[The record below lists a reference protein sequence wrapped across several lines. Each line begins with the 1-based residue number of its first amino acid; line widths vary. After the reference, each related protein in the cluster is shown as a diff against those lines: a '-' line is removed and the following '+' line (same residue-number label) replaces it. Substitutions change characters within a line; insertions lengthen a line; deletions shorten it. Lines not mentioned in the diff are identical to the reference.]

1 MFKTAKVIINNPS
14 KAVDR
19 AFDYL
24 FDAVN
29 PGDHVIVPFG
39 KGNTLTDGVVIGYG
53 ETEQPEKFKKV
64 YANKGEIINSERLE
78 LLNFIR
84 DEYVC
89 SYFDALRLLLP
100 PGAMLKK
107 NKGYDGAGDK
117 HIQFAKCIIPDE
129 ELEEVLNCLTVKA
142 PAQFRIIDVLQQT
155 YEMPVVDIIELTDSS
170 RSALKALETKHY
182 ISVYEKSV
190 DRNPF
195 SKFKVERTQPLALTD
210 EQKEVVNYIINA
222 VDKKEF
228 ERILLR
234 GVTGSGK
241 TEVYLQAVEYAKSHG
256 KKAIILVPE
265 ISLTPQMSERF
276 FARFGDR
283 VAVLHSALSV
293 GERYDVWMKIKNGE
307 VDIVVGARSAI
318 FAPVSDVGIIV
329 VDEEHETSYKS
340 DMSPKYD
347 AREVAERICRL
358 NDSVLVLASATP
370 SVKTAY
376 RAVSGEIKLLQLKN
390 RYNYNK
396 LPDVDV
402 VDLRYELVRGN
413 RSIFSYRL
421 MEEIEDNLKNKEQT
435 LIFLNRRGYATFV
448 SCRSCGF
455 AAKCPDCD
463 VALTYNKFNE
473 TLNCH
478 YCGYTIK
485 NYKLCPKCG
494 SKHIKHFGV
503 GTQKV
508 VDEINKMFP
517 EASVIRMDND
527 STREKFSH
535 HKILDKFKNDNIDI
549 MVGTQMITKGLDFP
563 NVTLVGVLAAD
574 QMLYVDDYRASEKT
588 FQLITQVCGRAG
600 RGEKPGRAI
609 IQTFCPEN
617 WVIGCA
623 KEQDYKEFY
632 KREIS
637 FRNKLQY
644 PPFCD
649 VVTIVVS
656 GQKASE
662 VKEKITEI
670 TAGIISDFENEEIY
684 SHIIGPSPAPI
695 PKINN
700 RYRWRILVKCI
711 SSEKVRKI
719 MRKYI
724 KNDTKKDL
732 LITLD
737 INPNSVL

>member
-29 PGDHVIVPFG
+29 PGDHVVVPFG
-39 KGNTLTDGVVIGYG
+39 KGNTLTDGVVIGFG
-53 ETEQPEKFKKV
+53 DTEEPEKLKKIHSIEENV
-64 YANKGEIINSERLE
+64 ISENKLE

-84 DEYVC
+84 EKYVC
-89 SYFDALRLLLP
+89 GYYDALRLLLP

-107 NKGYDGAGDK
+107 NKGYDGVGSK
-117 HIQFAKCIIPDE
+117 CIQFIRCTLHE
-129 ELEEVLNCLTVKA
+129 GELESVLEDLRLKA
-142 PAQFRIIDVLQQT
+142 PAQFRLMEILAQVEDI
-155 YEMPVVDIIELTDSS
+155 PVVDITELANSN
-170 RSALKALETKHY
+170 RAAVKALENKGFAC
-182 ISVYEKSV
+182 VFEKAV
-190 DRNPF
+190 ERNPF
-195 SKFKVERTQPLALTD
+195 SLLNVKKTKPLNLTP
-210 EQKEVVNYIINA
+210 EQKEVVNYINSEI
-222 VDKKEF
+222 DKKCF
-228 ERILLR
+228 SNILLR

-241 TEVYLQAVEYAKSHG
+241 TEVYLQATDYAKSLG
-256 KKAIILVPE
+256 RKAIILVPE

-276 FARFGDR
+276 LSRFGDR
-283 VAVLHSALSV
+283 VAVLHSALSM
-293 GERYDVWMKIKNGE
+293 GERYDAWLKIKNNE
-307 VDIVVGARSAI
+307 VDVVVGARSAV
-318 FAPVSDVGIIV
+318 FAPLSDVGIVV

-347 AREVAERICRL
+347 AREVAEKICMM
-358 NDSVLVLASATP
+358 NNAVLILASATP
-370 SVKTAY
+370 SLKTAY
-376 RAVSGEIKLLQLKN
+376 SAVRGETKLLQLKN
-390 RYNYNK
+390 RYNNNQ
-396 LPDVDV
+396 LPDVNI

-413 RSIFSYRL
+413 RSVFSYRL
-421 MEEIEDNLKNKEQT
+421 MEEIEENLKNKEQT

-448 SCRSCGF
+448 SCRNCGF

-473 TLNCH
+473 TLACH

-485 NYKLCPKCG
+485 NYTKCPQCG

-508 VDEINKMFP
+508 VDELNKIFP
-517 EASVIRMDND
+517 EATVIRMDND

-535 HKILDKFKNDNIDI
+535 HKILEKFKNDNIDI

-574 QMLYVDDYRASEKT
+574 QMLYIDDYRANEKT

-600 RGEKPGRAI
+600 RGVKKGRAV
-609 IQTFCPEN
+609 IQTFCPDN
-617 WVIGCA
+617 WVIKCA
-623 KEQDYKEFY
+623 QEQDYKEFY
-632 KREIS
+632 KKEIL
-637 FRNKLQY
+637 FRKKLRY

-649 VVTIVVS
+649 VITLVVS
-656 GQKASE
+656 GANASE
-662 VKEKITEI
+662 VKMKITELSQH
-670 TAGIISDFENEEIY
+670 IIEDFENKEIY
-684 SHIIGPSPAPI
+684 SQIIGPAPAPI

-700 RYRWRILVKCI
+700 KYRWRLLIKCN
-711 SSEKVRKI
+711 SSEQIRSVLRS
-719 MRKYI
+719 YI
-724 KNDTKKDL
+724 KNDSKKDL
-732 LITLD
+732 TVTLD